1 MAFFAEKNDGVRQN
15 LEGWDNGGLWWIVRL
30 DRHGAWGLGLGA
42 LAGLPR
48 ASVLVAFPKLDDVYA
63 TMYWSN
69 CQVLTVSWFE
79 TMVCES

>member
-1 MAFFAEKNDGVRQN
+1 
-15 LEGWDNGGLWWIVRL
+15 L